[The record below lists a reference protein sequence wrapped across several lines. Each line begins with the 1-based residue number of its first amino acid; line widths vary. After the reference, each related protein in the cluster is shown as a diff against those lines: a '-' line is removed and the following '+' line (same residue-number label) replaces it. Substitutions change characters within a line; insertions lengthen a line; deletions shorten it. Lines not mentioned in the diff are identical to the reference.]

1 MKDVFIM
8 MKMTNHTAWLSSA
21 ALVVG
26 MCAVNIASADVDISL
41 FDAAEALKAP
51 EIVSCTLENGEDAQ
65 CVQLV
70 VPYKPANLDIGPF
83 CPTSLSDEGGIWDWD
98 GENAGL
104 YRLNATFFEMLQGL
118 GFEFADAD
126 GAIYIS
132 DPGAGRP
139 EQVNTCLEASEDD
152 SVVITALI
160 PVAPQM
166 ADTPTDLG
174 TVAKV
179 GMGLD
184 GVPIFADAPSVLDTG
199 HLPALDTCGGH
210 VDPGGW
216 YHWHATSTDI
226 DTVYDHAHV
235 DASCALEQSTSA
247 QFGYAFDGYAMFGTA
262 DIDGTVPTDL
272 DACNGHFGSDE
283 TYHYHATAEFPNLP
297 PCLSG
302 VVAKDNFSTTASNG
316 IGAAGGG
323 PDGGPSGGQ
332 GLPAGFESA
341 ADTLGVTAT
350 DLLMALQAAGAP
362 QNLDMAKAATSLGVT
377 VEALSAALPKRP

>member
-1 MKDVFIM
+1 M
-8 MKMTNHTAWLSSA
+8 MTMTNHTAWLSTTA
-21 ALVVG
+21 FVVG
-26 MCAVNIASADVDISL
+26 IGGASIAAADVDISL
-41 FDAAEALKAP
+41 FEAAETLETP

-70 VPYKPANLDIGPF
+70 VPYKPASLDIGPF
-83 CPTSLSDEGGIWDWD
+83 CPTSMSEEGGIWDWD
-98 GENAGL
+98 GENDGL

-118 GFEFADAD
+118 GFEFADTE
-126 GAIYIS
+126 GSIYIS
-132 DPGAGRP
+132 DPSAGRP

-160 PVAPQM
+160 PLTPQM
-166 ADTPTDLG
+166 AEKVTDLG

-226 DTVYDHAHV
+226 DTVYAHAHV

-247 QFGYAFDGYAMFGTA
+247 QFGYAFDGYAMFGTE
-262 DIDGTVPTDL
+262 DVDGTVSTDL
-272 DACNGHFGSDE
+272 DACNGHIGLDG
-283 TYHYHATAEFPNLP
+283 TYHYHATTEFPNLP

-302 VVAKDNFSTTASNG
+302 VVAQDNFSTTASNG
-316 IGAAGGG
+316 IGANGA
-323 PDGGPSGGQ
+323 DGGQ
-332 GLPAGFESA
+332 GLPAGFDDA
-341 ADTLGVTAT
+341 ANALGVTAT

-362 QNLDMAKAATSLGVT
+362 QNLDAAKAATSLGVT
-377 VEALSAALPKRP
+377 VDALTAALPKRP

>member
-1 MKDVFIM
+1 MVQ
-8 MKMTNHTAWLSSA
+8 MTNHTARISSA
-21 ALVVG
+21 ALAVG
-26 MCAVNIASADVDISL
+26 LCAANAATADVDITL
-41 FDAAEALKAP
+41 FDAGSALEAP
-51 EIVSCTLENGEDAQ
+51 EVVSCLLENGDEAQ

-98 GENAGL
+98 GENDGL

-118 GFEFADAD
+118 GFEFADTD
-126 GAIYIS
+126 GTIYIS
-132 DPGAGRP
+132 DPSVGRP
-139 EQVNTCLEASEDD
+139 EQTNTCLEASQDD

-160 PVAPQM
+160 PITPQM
-166 ADTPTDLG
+166 ADQVTDLG

-226 DTVYDHAHV
+226 NTVYAHAHV

-247 QFGYAFDGYAMFGTA
+247 QFGYAFDGYAMFGTTE
-262 DIDGTVPTDL
+262 IDGTVPTDL
-272 DACNGHFGSDE
+272 DACNGHIGLDG

-302 VVAKDNFSTTASNG
+302 VMAQDNFSTTASNG
-316 IGAAGGG
+316 IGAGGS
-323 PDGGPSGGQ
+323 PDGGGQ
-332 GLPAGFESA
+332 GLPAGFDAA
-341 ADTLGVTAT
+341 ADALGVTAT

-362 QNLDMAKAATSLGVT
+362 QNLDMVKAATSLGVT
-377 VEALSAALPKRP
+377 VDALTAALPAQP